1 MGDGPGKAVRAR
13 RPATDLSDAA
23 GAGKPSVAA
32 DERGSAREDLI
43 GDGADL
49 RVVKPRQTG
58 WNMVATVLDA
68 ANLAVPPVFES
79 LANAVARFEQV
90 SAVKGGSDDRSGRRL
105 SRY

>member
-32 DERGSAREDLI
+32 DERGSAREDLF

-49 RVVKPRQTG
+49 RVV
-58 WNMVATVLDA
+58 
-68 ANLAVPPVFES
+68 
-79 LANAVARFEQV
+79 
-90 SAVKGGSDDRSGRRL
+90 
-105 SRY
+105 